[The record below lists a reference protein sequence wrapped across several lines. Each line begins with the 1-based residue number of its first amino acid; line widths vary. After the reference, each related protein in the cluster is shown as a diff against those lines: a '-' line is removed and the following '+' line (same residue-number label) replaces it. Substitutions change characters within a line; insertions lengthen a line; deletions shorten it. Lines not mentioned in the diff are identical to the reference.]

1 MKFFAKQKVDQVGI
15 TAVTLQKILLFLM
28 ILSLFTLFNG
38 GLFSF
43 LLCLIGFIGA
53 YKKRTGLLT
62 AYVSISVVFIV
73 LCSVVAISS
82 IFVVSTDDYVY
93 EYSSSSAPSS
103 SQAVEFA
110 QTNMHRL
117 QRVFARKLS
126 AIGSESASAA
136 SEGAGSASVSGES
149 DAVNPT
155 WGTDSFSY
163 SEDDDAT
170 FGLIFLLIV
179 VMIFAFFLAYL
190 KVYSVVL
197 AWRLR
202 KMILSAATALPT
214 TDAAPHTHE
223 FTQINTS
230 CGVPEDAPVSPFQPA
245 HPMFAPGFA
254 PYPYGMPMMA
264 SPQMQGH
271 MQGMQGHMPM
281 MASPQMQGMQGQFPH
296 HVMFGQQPVF
306 YTYAPMPQPPSEEKL

>member
-43 LLCLIGFIGA
+43 ILCLIGFIGA
-53 YKKRTGLLT
+53 YKRRTGMLT

-73 LCSVVAISS
+73 LCSVIAISS

-93 EYSSSSAPSS
+93 EYSPSASSS

-117 QRVFARKLS
+117 QRAFARKLS
-126 AIGSESASAA
+126 AIGSESASSSVAA
-136 SEGAGSASVSGES
+136 SSDSAAPGVS
-149 DAVNPT
+149 
-155 WGTDSFSY
+155 WGNDSYSY
-163 SEDDDAT
+163 SEEDDAA

-202 KMILSAATALPT
+202 KMIIATATALPT
-214 TDAAPHTHE
+214 TDTAPQTHE
-223 FTQINTS
+223 FAPTNTS
-230 CGVPEDAPVSPFQPA
+230 CAMPEQTPAAPVSPYQPA
-245 HPMFAPGFA
+245 PMFAPGFA
-254 PYPYGMPMMA
+254 PYPYAMPMMV
-264 SPQMQGH
+264 PPH
-271 MQGMQGHMPM
+271 MQGQF
-281 MASPQMQGMQGQFPH
+281 QGQFPH
-296 HVMFGQQPVF
+296 HAMFGQQPVF
-306 YTYAPMPQPPSEEKL
+306 YTYAPMPQPPEEKL